1 MEPTHHWIQSALKVH
16 SRKEQQ
22 QYQQTAIQFLMK
34 EDTLLYT
41 LIAESGRDF
50 FKFFKASTAWFLS
63 AQHCLLFLTVLIRA
77 LVCRRPKFNCVS
89 LTITFPSTP
98 RTVFQHFGQQQS
110 SFSIRHY
117 SNASVNAMAGAT
129 VKYAMILPL
138 HTSRLHATYRLWLR
152 FFGLSSLPVSQSA
165 NQLAMYRSQKR
176 QALATFVYDGRSET

>member
-1 MEPTHHWIQSALKVH
+1 MNVWCITNYWLRQANSSPNKALNFWKLYIVAHSTLSSCSIYSNESFPRRQTMRWTLIHSVNHLKVIPMEPTHHWIQSALKVH

-98 RTVFQHFGQQQS
+98 RTVF
-110 SFSIRHY
+110 
-117 SNASVNAMAGAT
+117 
-129 VKYAMILPL
+129 
-138 HTSRLHATYRLWLR
+138 
-152 FFGLSSLPVSQSA
+152 
-165 NQLAMYRSQKR
+165 
-176 QALATFVYDGRSET
+176 